1 MTSINILKKKVMN
14 AHSELV
20 RNGEFDVAR
29 SILRF
34 LKDRQ
39 TTLGLSDVGMKVE
52 RILDELGCLLRY
64 TRRFYLVKVYLKPRE
79 A

>member
-1 MTSINILKKKVMN
+1 MISINILKKKVMN

-52 RILDELGCLLRY
+52 RILDELGCRY

>member
-14 AHSELV
+14 ALSELV
-20 RNGEFDVAR
+20 RNGEFDAAR

-34 LKDRQ
+34 L
-39 TTLGLSDVGMKVE
+39 GMKVE
-52 RILDELGCLLRY
+52 RILDNLGCLLRY
-64 TRRFYLVKVYLKPRE
+64 TRRFYLVEVYLKPRE